1 MKDLKKQKSYIGTYY
16 RYRGLTSSEEK
27 NLFKKNFTF
36 QKPYN
41 LRQILKHYSI
51 HWNQSKD
58 FHVMNEALWAA
69 SRVLPLCANKEE
81 HLFMLKVF
89 SSWLLQVDNWAHSD
103 NLSSLLATL
112 LDTALQS
119 KNKTLIDQHMKVR
132 LKWNKSLNPWL
143 RRQSIVSLLNYS
155 RLRKKTLSFEELI
168 YFVDP
173 LCADEAF
180 YVQRAVGWT
189 LREIYNFYPEK
200 TYMYLTKNIHKITSL
215 AFSAATEKLK
225 KEEKEKLL
233 FLRKNFRKA
242 T

>member
-69 SRVLPLCANKEE
+69 SRVLPLCANKEQ

-112 LDTALQS
+112 LDTAVLS
-119 KNKTLIDQHMKVR
+119 KNKTLIDQHIQVR
-132 LKWNKSLNPWL
+132 LKWNKSRNPWL
-143 RRQSIVSLLNYS
+143 RRQSIVSLLHYS

-168 YFVDP
+168 HFVDP
-173 LCADEAF
+173 LCVDEAF

-189 LREIYNFYPEK
+189 LREIYNLYPEK
-200 TYMYLTKNIHKITSL
+200 TYVYLTKNIHKITSL
-215 AFSAATEKLK
+215 AFSAATEKLNK
-225 KEEKEKLL
+225 HQKNKLL
-233 FLRKNFRKA
+233 LMRNFTKKC
-242 T
+242 